1 MNKNIK
7 TISFSQSMFKYSDT
21 VMQVKVQICKYNERN
36 SKVYTAAQKNTSLH
50 FKCSLRFIFFN
61 RDLER
66 LYCRLDKLMNVG
78 RLFHALTT
86 NSK

>member
-21 VMQVKVQICKYNERN
+21 VMQVKVQICKYNKRN

-50 FKCSLRFIFFN
+50 FKCSL
-61 RDLER
+61 
-66 LYCRLDKLMNVG
+66 
-78 RLFHALTT
+78 
-86 NSK
+86 